1 MLFLRL
7 VFRVGLISFSIFWWG
22 LPKKGGLAELRLF
35 GGGGGGEGV
44 TSFFQGGPDTL
55 EDIMIKDPKG
65 TL

>member
-1 MLFLRL
+1 MVLFLRL

-22 LPKKGGLAELRLF
+22 LPNNGGLAELILL
-35 GGGGGGEGV
+35 GGGGGGV

-55 EDIMIKDPKG
+55 EDIMIKDHKG

>member
-22 LPKKGGLAELRLF
+22 LSKKGGLAELRF
-35 GGGGGGEGV
+35 GGGGM

-55 EDIMIKDPKG
+55 ENIMIKDPKG

>member
-22 LPKKGGLAELRLF
+22 LPNNGDLAELRLL
-35 GGGGGGEGV
+35 GGGR

>member
-22 LPKKGGLAELRLF
+22 LPKNGGLAELRLLGE
-35 GGGGGGEGV
+35 GGGV